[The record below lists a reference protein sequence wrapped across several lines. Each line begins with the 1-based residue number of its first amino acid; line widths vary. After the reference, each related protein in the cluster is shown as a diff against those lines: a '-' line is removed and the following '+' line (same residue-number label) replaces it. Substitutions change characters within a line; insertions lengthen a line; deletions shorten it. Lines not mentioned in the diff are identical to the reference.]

1 MRQCAICR
9 HAAAKADMLRLVVD
23 EAGQL
28 WPDMLQKAPG
38 RGVYLCMREACLRQL
53 QDKRLRG
60 LRLKPR
66 PALPQA
72 EELLR
77 RIREALAGHLVQL
90 LFRLRAAAA
99 VGRDAVMHRMWNN
112 TPLLLLLAVDAG
124 DALRRQVDDAVAK
137 RRDAGCRTD
146 VVTAPEASLLGQGL
160 GREKVS
166 VAGLECSALSARL
179 EKLCT
184 WYACMKRSR

>member
-1 MRQCAICR
+1 
-9 HAAAKADMLRLVVD
+9 MLRLVVD

-38 RGVYLCMREACLRQL
+38 RGVYLCMREACLKQL
-53 QDKRLRG
+53 HDKRLRG

-72 EELLR
+72 EVLIQ
-77 RIREALAGHLVQL
+77 RIREALVRHMMQL
-90 LFRLRAAAA
+90 LSRLRAAAA

-112 TPLLLLLAVDAG
+112 APLLLLLAADAG

-137 RRDAGCRTD
+137 RRAAGHETN
-146 VVTAPEASLLGQGL
+146 VVTAPEAVLLGQGL
-160 GREKVS
+160 GRERVS
-166 VAGLECSALSARL
+166 VAVLECSALSARM

-184 WYACMKRSR
+184 WYGCMERSR